1 MDFVARFNLGGGDKS
16 RLDAEI
22 FERTIPK
29 TTLVPPKKRKLQ
41 HGVGSPFD
49 NNIGAHN
56 LIMKQSIA
64 HIAHRIAASSCLM
77 LWLILA
83 GMWFPSTALAEVH
96 LPHVFGSHMVF
107 QREKPVTI
115 WGWATPGETVT
126 VLLGTVNQTAQ
137 ANDRGEWKV
146 VLPAMDAGGPYML
159 TVSGSSIVKYDDV
172 MVGEV
177 WLCSGQSNMELGI
190 GKAENA
196 EEEIAAANH
205 PGIRLLM
212 VENRWTP
219 LPQKDMAGTWKV
231 CTPKT
236 VAEGGWQG
244 FSAVGYFFGRELN
257 AKLGVTI
264 GLIEPDWGGTRIES
278 WTPPEG
284 FAAVPALKQE
294 FDRVQAGDPVTQLH
308 QQRLQQTLDQYEQW
322 LQAAR
327 RAMVTKEVVPE
338 VPAYPSDL
346 LAPHDLQQAT
356 ALYNGMIHPLEPFAL
371 RGAIWYQGE
380 ANMGEGMKYA
390 ERMKALVIGWRTVWN
405 EGDFPFY
412 FVQIAP
418 YNYGGNPETE
428 AELWEAQTVAAGTIP
443 NAGMA
448 VVNDIGNLKDIH
460 PTNKQDVGHRLALL
474 ALAKTYGQKD
484 LVFSGPTFQSMT
496 IEGDMIRVK
505 FDHAGGGLASRDG
518 KPLDWFEIIDADDG
532 GFVKADARI
541 DGDSVVLS
549 ATGVN
554 HPVAMRFAWS
564 GLAEPNLINKE
575 GLPAGSFR
583 VGSLPKRDWLGM
595 SVSEAKD
602 YQLVYDLDLTKLG
615 PSINYDVDKHQDIH
629 RPFDRIAY
637 FVELQDAGSN
647 TKDLYVS
654 MDAFTDD
661 PGKIGVPVF
670 GSGAHFQL
678 NVASM
683 DVYSNVKGIV
693 TGTHLNGGNIEFWPN
708 NYGPQNT
715 ANVPNASSDI
725 FDFGDQPADP
735 EDGYGS
741 MQVHNHD
748 ARQTLFAINHW
759 REGTHADI
767 GIGNQAKDNPDWTF
781 AANAGGYRAM
791 RLRVLVHY
799 R

>member
-1 MDFVARFNLGGGDKS
+1 MAVWA
-16 RLDAEI
+16 A
-22 FERTIPK
+22 TH
-29 TTLVPPKKRKLQ
+29 TTSPHFSTAVYTLSPRKKCKLQ
-41 HGVGSPFD
+41 HGVGPPFG
-49 NNIGAHN
+49 NKMGAHN
-56 LIMKQSIA
+56 LIMKQSLA
-64 HIAHRIAASSCLM
+64 HIAHRIAASSWLM
-77 LWLILA
+77 SWLVLT
-83 GMWFPSTALAEVH
+83 GMWSPSTALAEVH

-115 WGWATPGETVT
+115 WGWATPGETVM
-126 VLLGTVNQTAQ
+126 VQLGTMSQTAQ

-146 VLPAMDAGGPYML
+146 VLAAMNAGGPYTL
-159 TVSGSSIVKYDDV
+159 TASGSSTVKYDDV
-172 MVGEV
+172 MIGEV

-196 EEEIAAANH
+196 KAEIAGANH

-219 LPQKDMAGTWKV
+219 LPQSDMEGTWKV
-231 CTPKT
+231 CTPAA

-264 GLIEPDWGGTRIES
+264 GLIDADWGGTRIES

-284 FAAVPALKQE
+284 FAAVPVLKQE
-294 FDRVQAGDPVTQLH
+294 YERVQMGDPGTQLH
-308 QQRLQQTLDQYEQW
+308 QERLRQALDQYEQW

-327 RAMVTKEVVPE
+327 NAMTAKEVVPP
-338 VPAYPSDL
+338 VPTYPDVL

-356 ALYNGMIHPLEPFAL
+356 ALYNGMIYPLQPFAL

-380 ANMGEGMKYA
+380 ANLGDGMRYA
-390 ERMKALVIGWRTVWN
+390 ERMKALVTGWRTVWN
-405 EGDFPFY
+405 EGAFPFY

-418 YNYGGNPETE
+418 FNYGGNPETE
-428 AELWEAQTVAAGTIP
+428 AELWEAQTVAADKIP

-448 VVNDIGNLKDIH
+448 VVNDIGNLNDIH

-474 ALAKTYGQKD
+474 ALAKTYGQKK
-484 LVFSGPTFQSMT
+484 LVYSGPTFQSLT
-496 IEGDMIRVK
+496 IEGDTIRIK
-505 FDHAGGGLASRDG
+505 FDHADGGLVSRDG
-518 KPLDWFEIIDADDG
+518 KPLDWFEIIDADQG

-541 DGDSVVLS
+541 DGDSVILS
-549 ATGVN
+549 AIGAK

-564 GLAEPNLINKE
+564 GLAQPNLMNGE
-575 GLPAGSFR
+575 GLPAGAFR
-583 VGSLPKRDWLGM
+583 AGSQPKRDWLGLN
-595 SVSEAKD
+595 VPEAKD
-602 YQLVYDLDLTKLG
+602 YQVVYDLDLTKLG
-615 PSINYDVDKHQDIH
+615 PSIKYDVDNHQDIR

-637 FVELQDAGSN
+637 FVELQDAN
-647 TKDLYVS
+647 WKTEDVYVS

-661 PGKIGVPVF
+661 SGKIGVPTF
-670 GSGAHFQL
+670 GSGAHFQQNITNL
-678 NVASM
+678 

-708 NYGPQNT
+708 NYGPQNS

-759 REGTHADI
+759 REGTQADI
-767 GIGNQAKDNPDWTF
+767 GIGNQPKDNPDWTF
-781 AANAGGYRAM
+781 AGNAGGFRAM

>member
-1 MDFVARFNLGGGDKS
+1 M
-16 RLDAEI
+16 
-22 FERTIPK
+22 
-29 TTLVPPKKRKLQ
+29 
-41 HGVGSPFD
+41 
-49 NNIGAHN
+49 
-56 LIMKQSIA
+56 IMKQTSAPIS
-64 HIAHRIAASSCLM
+64 HRIAASSWLV
-77 LWLILA
+77 LLLILA
-83 GMWFPSTALAEVH
+83 GIGSPSTALAEVH

-115 WGWATPGETVT
+115 WGWATPGETLT
-126 VLLGTVNQTAQ
+126 VQLGAISQTTQ

-146 VLPAMDAGGPYML
+146 VLAPMPAGGPYTL
-159 TVSGSSIVKYDDV
+159 AVSGSSNVKYEDV
-172 MVGEV
+172 MIGEV

-190 GKAENA
+190 GHGNNA
-196 EEEIAAANH
+196 KEEIAAANL
-205 PGIRLLM
+205 PGLRLLM

-219 LPQKDMAGTWKV
+219 LPQSDLEGMWKV
-231 CTPKT
+231 CTPQT

-257 AKLGVTI
+257 AKLGMTI
-264 GLIEPDWGGTRIES
+264 GLIESDWGGTRIES

-284 FAAVPALKQE
+284 FASVPALKKE
-294 FDRVQAGDPVTQLH
+294 YERVQTGDPRTQLH
-308 QQRLQQTLDQYEQW
+308 HQRLQETLDQYEQW
-322 LQAAR
+322 VQDAR
-327 RAMVTKEVVPE
+327 RAMVVKDVVPP
-338 VPAYPSDL
+338 VPVYPSEL

-356 ALYNGMIHPLEPFAL
+356 ALYNAMIHPLESFAL

-380 ANMGEGMKYA
+380 ANEGEGMLYA
-390 ERMKALVIGWRTVWN
+390 ERMKALVNGWRTVWN

-418 YNYGGNPETE
+418 FNYGDNPEKL
-428 AELWEAQTVAAGTIP
+428 AELWEAQTVAAGAIP
-443 NAGMA
+443 NTGMA

-474 ALAKTYGQKD
+474 ALAKTYGQTD
-484 LVFSGPTFQSMT
+484 LVYSGPTFKSLT
-496 IEGDMIRVK
+496 LEGDTIRVK
-505 FDHAGGGLASRDG
+505 FDHATGGLASRDG
-518 KPLDWFEIIDADDG
+518 KPLDWFEIIDADEG
-532 GFVKADARI
+532 GFVKADALI
-541 DGDSVVLS
+541 DGDTVVLS
-549 ATGVN
+549 APDLK

-564 GLAEPNLINKE
+564 GLAEPNLMNVE
-575 GLPAGSFR
+575 GLPAGAFR
-583 VGSLPKRDWLGM
+583 SGNLPKRDWLGM
-595 SVSEAKD
+595 NVPEAKD
-602 YQLVYDLDLTKLG
+602 YEEVYDLDLTKLG
-615 PSINYDVDKHQDIH
+615 SSIKYDVDNHQDIH

-637 FVELQDAGSN
+637 FVELQDVNWN

-661 PGKIGVPVF
+661 ASKIGVPAF
-670 GSGAHFQL
+670 GSGAHFQQ
-678 NVASM
+678 NVANL
-683 DVYSNVKGIV
+683 DVYSNVKGVV

-708 NYGPQNT
+708 NYAPQNS
-715 ANVPNASSDI
+715 ANVPNASADV
-725 FDFGDQPADP
+725 FDFGDQPTDP

-767 GIGNQAKDNPDWTF
+767 GIGNQPTNNPDWTF
-781 AANAGGYRAM
+781 AANADGYRAS